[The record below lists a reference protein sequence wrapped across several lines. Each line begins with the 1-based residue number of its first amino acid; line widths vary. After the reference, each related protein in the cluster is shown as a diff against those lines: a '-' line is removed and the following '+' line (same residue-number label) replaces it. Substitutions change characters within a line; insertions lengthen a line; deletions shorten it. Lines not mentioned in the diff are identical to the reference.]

1 MQPSSLSVLSNE
13 RSSDGPTHTAGQP
26 MLTLRRL
33 RNAPGFTAS
42 AVATLA
48 LGIGANIAIFSLLD
62 AVALR
67 PLPYPHPD
75 RLVAVWPS
83 QNFNQALV
91 EELAHGAPALAG
103 VAGISH
109 WSLTLVGT
117 GRPERLKA
125 AVVSTSFFD
134 VLGVKPRLGR
144 AFLSEEHQPDRSGV
158 VMLTYG
164 FWQRRFGGDPSVV
177 GRTVQ
182 LVGYDHESYQV
193 IGVLGPDFRSLHQ
206 PVDVYIPL
214 HVGAGR
220 TVATD
225 STWYVNN
232 VVARLAPAATV
243 RGAAAHVHTVA
254 QRLRQRFPG
263 RLDDDQVARATVV
276 PYVNVLVGD
285 ARRTLWVLMGAV
297 GLVLIIACA
306 NVANLLLARGSR
318 RTTEIA
324 LRQALGATRRRIAGE
339 SLKESLALAA
349 LGGLAGLALAA
360 ALLKLLEPSVVQQL
374 PRVTRLGLDPTA
386 LVFAFGATAVA
397 ALAAGVLPAVRSSA
411 RDPNEGI
418 RSGAPTLSGQR
429 HGRLNRSLVA
439 AELALAVMLVS
450 GSVLMLQSV
459 WRLMHTDPGF
469 DARGVLALATAPPDA
484 RWNTGRD
491 AQTALNE
498 AVLTRLAAIPGV
510 ADVGAVHLL
519 PMTQANW
526 AFPYWAEGH
535 TPPAN
540 APLPSVN
547 FRIVT
552 PGYFRT
558 MHIPLVKGRAIASSD
573 DAHGVHV
580 AIINAT
586 FAARLWPG
594 EDAVGKE
601 IKLFG
606 SDPYTVV
613 GVVGDIRQTSLGR
626 APRPEMYV
634 PLPQFPVAAMVFMVR
649 MAPGA
654 TTASLAPALRRAV
667 WDVDPDVAIPTL
679 RPLEDVVSD
688 SVATQR
694 LAAWLLAGFAFV
706 ALLLGIVGVYG
717 VMAYVI
723 GGRTREFA
731 VRNALGAT
739 RAEIERGAIAYGV
752 PPLLVGLTLGIAGTL
767 ATGRLFAGMLYG
779 VRAWDPVTLLGVAGL
794 LGGASLVASWIPA
807 RGLGRVSVMKAL
819 RD

>member
-1 MQPSSLSVLSNE
+1 
-13 RSSDGPTHTAGQP
+13 
-26 MLTLRRL
+26 MLMLRRL

-91 EELAHGAPALAG
+91 DEFARGAPALAG

-117 GRPERLKA
+117 GQPERLKA
-125 AVVSTSFFD
+125 AVVSTGFFD

-144 AFLSEEHQPDRSGV
+144 TFLPEERQPDRSGV
-158 VMLTYG
+158 AVLTYG
-164 FWQRRFGGDPSVV
+164 FWQRRFGGDPSAV
-177 GRTVQ
+177 GRTLQ
-182 LVGYDHESYQV
+182 LVGYDHETYEV

-232 VVARLAPAATV
+232 VVARLAPGSTV
-243 RGAAAHVHTVA
+243 RSAAAQVRTVA

-263 RLDDDQVARATVV
+263 RVDDDQVARATVV

-285 ARRTLWVLMGAV
+285 TRRTLWVLMGAV

-306 NVANLLLARGSR
+306 NVANLLLARGGT

-324 LRQALGATRRRIAGE
+324 LRRALGATRWRIAGE
-339 SLKESLALAA
+339 HLKESLALAA
-349 LGGLAGLALAA
+349 LGGLAGLGLAA
-360 ALLKLLEPSVVQQL
+360 GLMKLLEPGVVQQL
-374 PRVTRLGLDPTA
+374 PRITRLGLDSTA
-386 LVFAFGATAVA
+386 LAFAFGATVVA
-397 ALAAGVLPAVRSSA
+397 AVAAGVLPAVRSSA

-418 RSGAPTLSGQR
+418 RSDAPTLSGRR
-429 HGRLNRSLVA
+429 HSRVNRWLVA

-450 GSVLMLQSV
+450 GSALMQQSV
-459 WRLMHTDPGF
+459 WRLVHTDPGF
-469 DARGVLALATAPPDA
+469 DPHGVLALATAPPDA
-484 RWNTGRD
+484 RWDTGRN

-498 AVLTRLAAIPGV
+498 AVLARLSAVPGV
-510 ADVGAVHLL
+510 ADVGAIHLL

-535 TPPAN
+535 APPAN

-547 FRIVT
+547 FRIAT

-558 MHIPLVKGRAIASSD
+558 MHIPLVSGRGIASSD
-573 DAHGVHV
+573 DANGVHV
-580 AIINAT
+580 AFLNAT
-586 FAARLWPG
+586 FAAQLWPG

-606 SDPYTVV
+606 SDPYTVA
-613 GVVGDIRQTSLGR
+613 GVVGDIRQASLDR

-694 LAAWLLAGFAFV
+694 LATWLLTGFAFV

-723 GGRTREFA
+723 GDRTREFA
-731 VRNALGAT
+731 VRSALGAT
-739 RAEIERGAIAYGV
+739 RAVIERSAVAYGL
-752 PPLLVGLTLGIAGTL
+752 PPLGVGLALGIAGSV
-767 ATGRLFAGMLYG
+767 ATSRVIAGMLYG
-779 VRAWDPVTLLGVAGL
+779 VRTWDPVTLLGVAGL
-794 LGGASLVASWIPA
+794 LGGVSLVASWIPA
-807 RGLGRVSVMKAL
+807 HRASRLPVVRLLHRG
-819 RD
+819 